1 MTRVYAE
8 RERDTVRLECRG
20 HAGYAESGKDVVCAA
35 ISAICQ
41 TLYLWCRNAEGVS
54 ITRECIEPGRFLL
67 EAHGPCVEPWRAAVL
82 GLMSLTQGYPAY
94 IRVDMRGLDLCSKP
108 QTRQSDKG
116 ANT

>member
-8 RERDTVRLECRG
+8 QDGDTIRLECRG

-41 TLYLWCRNAEGVS
+41 TLYLWCRNAEGVA
-54 ITRECIEPGRFLL
+54 ITREHMEPGRFVL
-67 EAHGPCVEPWRAAVL
+67 EARGPCWEPWRAAVL
-82 GLMSLTQGYPAY
+82 GLISLAQGYPANL
-94 IRVDMRGLDLCSKP
+94 RVDTRGLDLCSKP

-116 ANT
+116 ADT